1 MAQRGKDGI
10 CSDAVKR
17 LKRVPNA
24 TRLAVV
30 GAIVI
35 ALFSICCIGGS
46 QLATDRISII
56 ERDGDEV
63 ADKIGSDTSDGSR
76 QVEDEDSGD
85 TIFVDVSGAVS
96 TPSVV
101 EIPSGSRVADAIEA
115 AGGLTPEADVSSL
128 NRAAKVEDGAK
139 VVVPALATGG
149 GQEAGS
155 DAARALDPPAESS
168 VPSLVNINIAG
179 VDELDELPGVGPA
192 TAQAIVDDREENGS
206 FSSIEDIMRVSGI
219 GEAKFERMR
228 DLISI

>member
-1 MAQRGKDGI
+1 MAQRGGGGI
-10 CSDAVKR
+10 CSDAAKR

-24 TRLAVV
+24 TRLVAV
-30 GAIVI
+30 GAIAL
-35 ALFSICCIGGS
+35 ALFTVCCIGGS
-46 QLATDRISII
+46 RLATDRISII
-56 ERDGDEV
+56 DRDGGE
-63 ADKIGSDTSDGSR
+63 AAEIGSDSSDGSGR
-76 QVEDEDSGD
+76 AEGGGSGD

-115 AGGLTPEADVSSL
+115 AGGLAPEADVSSI
-128 NRAAKVEDGAK
+128 NRAARVEDGSK
-139 VVVPALATGG
+139 VVVPALTAGGEQAAGSEATG
-149 GQEAGS
+149 
-155 DAARALDPPAESS
+155 ALDPATDSS
-168 VPSLVNINIAG
+168 TPSLVNINLAG

>member
-1 MAQRGKDGI
+1 MAQRGGDGI

-17 LKRVPNA
+17 LKRIPNA
-24 TRLAVV
+24 TRLALV
-30 GAIVI
+30 GAIAL
-35 ALFSICCIGGS
+35 ALFTICCLGGS
-46 QLATDRISII
+46 RLATDRISII
-56 ERDGDEV
+56 DRDGGE
-63 ADKIGSDTSDGSR
+63 ATAEIGSDSSGGSG
-76 QVEDEDSGD
+76 QAEGEGSED

-128 NRAAKVEDGAK
+128 NRAARVEDGSK
-139 VVVPALATGG
+139 VVVPALATAG
-149 GQEAGS
+149 GQEAGPE
-155 DAARALDPPAESS
+155 ATGVLDSPAESS
-168 VPSLVNINIAG
+168 TPSLININLAG

>member
-1 MAQRGKDGI
+1 MAQRGGGGI
-10 CSDAVKR
+10 CSDAAKR

-24 TRLAVV
+24 TRLVAV
-30 GAIVI
+30 GAIAL
-35 ALFSICCIGGS
+35 ALFTVCCIGGS
-46 QLATDRISII
+46 RLATDRISII
-56 ERDGDEV
+56 DRDGGEAAEID
-63 ADKIGSDTSDGSR
+63 SDSLDGSGR
-76 QVEDEDSGD
+76 AEGGGPGD

-115 AGGLTPEADVSSL
+115 AGGLAPEADVSSI
-128 NRAAKVEDGAK
+128 NRAARVEDGSK
-139 VVVPALATGG
+139 VVVPALTAGGEQAAGSEATG
-149 GQEAGS
+149 
-155 DAARALDPPAESS
+155 ALDPATDSS
-168 VPSLVNINIAG
+168 TPSLVNINLAG